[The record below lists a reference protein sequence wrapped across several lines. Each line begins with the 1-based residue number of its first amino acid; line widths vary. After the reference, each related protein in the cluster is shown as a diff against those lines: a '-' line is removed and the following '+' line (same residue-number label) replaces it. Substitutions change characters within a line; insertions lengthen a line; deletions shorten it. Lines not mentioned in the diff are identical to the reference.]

1 MSLPVVSLSGSPYA
15 MGVTHGTVLK
25 DRVTHNVALYYDRF
39 QHEIHLDRAAVQA
52 VAVRF
57 AAQVERASPD
67 YYAGMQGVAA
77 GSGLDFLDIAA
88 LNARYEILYYQFG
101 RLAMEQSQGAAPGAS
116 EREATPDGC
125 TAFAALPGITA
136 NGHLLVGQNWDW
148 IPETQGAVLHTTEPD
163 GLQTLAF
170 TESGIVGAKIGFNSA
185 GVSLCINGMTT
196 VDDDWT
202 RAVTPFHVRCYN
214 ILRSRTL
221 EDAVQV
227 LAGEGRACA
236 GNFLIAQTPDRVADV
251 EAAPDK
257 LNILSCNEGCL
268 THANHFVDP
277 SGLGI
282 VEAPNERRV
291 YSRNRQNRLRELLMQ
306 RLPLTIE
313 NIQDALRDTQ
323 DDPFG
328 ICRHRDYQV
337 GPEEHY
343 TTVTSVVIDLTAGVL
358 HLTDGPPDESPFQTL
373 SLDAAL

>member
-1 MSLPVVSLSGSPYA
+1 MSLPVVRLSGSPYA

-25 DRVTHNVALYYDRF
+25 DRIAHNVALYYDRF
-39 QHEIHLDRAAVQA
+39 RRETHLDRAAVQA

-57 AAQVERASPD
+57 AEQVERACPD
-67 YYAGMQGVAA
+67 YFAGMQGVAA
-77 GSGLDFLDIAA
+77 GCGLDFLDIAA

-101 RLAMEQSQGAAPGAS
+101 RLAMEQKAGATA
-116 EREATPDGC
+116 REATPDGC
-125 TAFAALPGITA
+125 TAFAALPAITS

-148 IPETQGAVLHTTEPD
+148 IPETQGAVLHTTETD

-202 RAVTPFHVRCYN
+202 RPVTPFHVRCYR

-221 EDAVQV
+221 EEAIQV
-227 LAGEGRACA
+227 LAGEERACA

-257 LNILSCNEGCL
+257 LNIVSCSEGCL

-277 SGLGI
+277 DGLGI
-282 VEAPNERRV
+282 AEAPNERRI
-291 YSRNRQNRLRELLMQ
+291 YSRRRQARLRELLMQ
-306 RLPLTIE
+306 RIPLTVE
-313 NIQDALRDTQ
+313 TIQDALRDTQ

-328 ICRHRDYQV
+328 LCRHRDYSV

-343 TTVTSVVIDLTAGVL
+343 TTVTAVVMDLTAGVL
-358 HLTDGPPDESPFQTL
+358 HLTDGPPDESPFHTV
-373 SLDAAL
+373 SLNAVSS